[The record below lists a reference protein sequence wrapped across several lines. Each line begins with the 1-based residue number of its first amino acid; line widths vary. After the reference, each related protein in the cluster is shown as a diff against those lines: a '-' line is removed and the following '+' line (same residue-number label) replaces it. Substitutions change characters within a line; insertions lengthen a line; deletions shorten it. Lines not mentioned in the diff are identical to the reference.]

1 MQSLT
6 NPDSYIRTRFV
17 INHSYIRNQLFL
29 LVLPLNYLAHSYL
42 SYQKTD
48 LIIGN
53 FIADSI
59 IGNRFEGLTEGII
72 KGIMLHRKIDVF
84 TDSHPTFLTSKHRFS
99 KDFDK
104 YSGVLMDIFYD
115 HYLAK
120 NFSLYS
126 PIPLQKHV
134 DNIYDILKTNY
145 EYLPEPA
152 KRFYGY
158 MTQRNI
164 LFHYSSLKG
173 IETVL
178 THLSNRIKNRFE
190 LQLAVPILENNYLE
204 IEEEFF
210 NFFDDLQAFCKV
222 QPEVII

>member
-1 MQSLT
+1 
-6 NPDSYIRTRFV
+6 
-17 INHSYIRNQLFL
+17 
-29 LVLPLNYLAHSYL
+29 LNYLAHSYL

-59 IGNRFEGLTEGII
+59 QGNRFEGLTDGIIEGIR
-72 KGIMLHRKIDVF
+72 LHRKIDSF
-84 TDSHPTFLTSKHRFS
+84 TDAHPIYLTSKHRFS

-104 YSGVLMDIFYD
+104 YSGVLMDIIYD

-120 NFSLYS
+120 NFNNYS
-126 PIPLQKHV
+126 NVTLQDHA
-134 DNIYDILKTNY
+134 NSIYDLLKNNHI
-145 EYLPEPA
+145 YLPEPA

-158 MTQRNI
+158 MTERNI
-164 LFHYSSLKG
+164 LYHYSSLQG

-178 THLSNRIKNRFE
+178 THLSSRIRNRFE
-190 LQLAVPILENNYLE
+190 LQLAIPILEKNYSE

-210 NFFDDLQAFCKV
+210 IFFDDLQAFCKI
-222 QPEVII
+222 QPELIG

>member
-1 MQSLT
+1 M
-6 NPDSYIRTRFV
+6 
-17 INHSYIRNQLFL
+17 
-29 LVLPLNYLAHSYL
+29 NYLAHSFL

-59 IGNRFEGLTEGII
+59 QGNRFEGLTDGII
-72 KGIMLHRKIDVF
+72 KGITLHRKIDVF
-84 TDSHPTFLTSKHRFS
+84 TDSHPVFLTSKHRFS

-115 HYLAK
+115 HFLAK

-126 PIPLQKHV
+126 SLTLQQHA
-134 DNIYDILKTNY
+134 DEIYDLLKVNY

-158 MTQRNI
+158 MTERNI

-178 THLSNRIKNRFE
+178 THLSSRIRNRFE
-190 LQLAVPILENNYLE
+190 LQLAVPLLEKDYTE

-210 NFFDDLQAFCKV
+210 IFFDDLQAFCKL
-222 QPEVII
+222 QPEVNQS

>member
-1 MQSLT
+1 M
-6 NPDSYIRTRFV
+6 
-17 INHSYIRNQLFL
+17 
-29 LVLPLNYLAHSYL
+29 NYLAHSFL

-59 IGNRFEGLTEGII
+59 QGNRFEGLTEGII
-72 KGIMLHRKIDVF
+72 KGITLHRKIDVF
-84 TDSHPTFLTSKHRFS
+84 TDSHPIFLTSKRRFS

-126 PIPLQKHV
+126 SVSLQEYA
-134 DNIYDILKTNY
+134 DGIYGLLKLNY
-145 EYLPEPA
+145 EYLPLHA

-158 MTQRNI
+158 MTERNI
-164 LFHYSSLKG
+164 LYHYSSLIG

-190 LQLAVPILENNYLE
+190 LHLAVPILEKDYIE
-204 IEEEFF
+204 IEKEFF
-210 NFFDDLQAFCKV
+210 IFFDDLQAFCKI
-222 QPEVII
+222 QPEVNI